1 MLRLSGRVRKILV
14 AVVAG
19 LVVIVAVALAIL
31 PEVVRRVAVDQV
43 PKLTGRVLALDDVD
57 LNLFTGHLALKGV
70 RLLKRGVNERALELE
85 RLDVRIGYLPFLF
98 RTVRVKEISLV
109 GAKGSILRRGPTEFD
124 FSDVLD
130 RLKGT
135 KAEARKESASSAK
148 WTIQLD
154 RISLQRVTI
163 LMRDATTSPE
173 SEWRIDDVTIETRN
187 LMLGEGARPGN
198 LEAKLKVNGAPI
210 VATADSLAI
219 VPLAA
224 SARVTVDGFD
234 LAPLRPYL
242 TSAPAAPRAGKVNAA
257 LALAIE
263 LAPTGL
269 KRGTVRGGVA
279 LNGLEIL
286 QAGRTDPFLTVPG
299 LSVKINDADL
309 VARAFTIGAIEVDG
323 LSLRAVRDA
332 QEKIDLVALGERP
345 KTGDQA
351 SAAEPAP
358 SPAASAPT
366 PPSEGSTPG
375 PAAQSENPPP
385 QLKLKIEQIAL
396 RNGTATFRD
405 EFVKPIT
412 TLAITELT
420 ADVKNLTWPS
430 EGPAPF
436 AVSMKL
442 PQAGRMELKG
452 TAVPA
457 PLDIE
462 AALSLKN
469 GRIEPYQAYF
479 PVPARFAGSFNG
491 ETRNHVTI
499 TNGVLAATSRGSQWI
514 EKFTMT
520 APGEKTPAAQFE
532 RLRFDGIDFS
542 WPKYA
547 RVSKIALVKPEM
559 RVERDK
565 DGVISLRKMFTAD
578 GRAPSRPEKPA
589 PKETKAKPASK
600 PAEPPKP
607 GGLPITVEI
616 GTITIE
622 EGYARFLDRTVD
634 PAFAQEISRL
644 GLVIEGLSSVPGRR
658 ARVATQAVIGGSSA
672 FDLKGEIA
680 PIGEV
685 YADLTGELRDFKL
698 SSVNPYADPLTA
710 WFMKTGELAIKMH
723 FRIEKNQLTAEN
735 DIEVKNLTVAP
746 ARENDEVKKKVGL
759 PLGMIV
765 ALVTDQDNGIK
776 VNVPLSGE
784 VSQVRADPSDAI
796 WTAVR
801 NAVVNIVSSPFR
813 AIGRIGK
820 GSGNTVDEMNIDAV
834 TFAPGSAD
842 VAPEMEQHL
851 TKVADFLRGAP
862 QVKLG
867 MAPVAAPRDAESLR
881 AQEITL
887 RIQRLQAERG
897 LPDFA
902 AAVAVAFK
910 EQFPDVPTPKTE
922 EEQLA
927 VLKDREPAPDARMQE
942 LQARRL
948 EAVRA
953 SLSSAQGIP
962 ADRLV
967 PGSARAAADAA
978 AEGRVE
984 LTITN

>member
-14 AVVAG
+14 AVLAG
-19 LVVIVAVALAIL
+19 LVVIVAVGLAIL
-31 PEVVRRVAVDQV
+31 PEIVRRVAVDQV
-43 PKLTGRVLALDDVD
+43 PKLTGRILAIDDVD
-57 LNLFTGHLALKGV
+57 LNLFTGHVALKGV
-70 RLLKRGVNERALELE
+70 RFLKQGVNERALELE

-98 RTVRVKEISLV
+98 HTVRVKEISLV
-109 GAKGSILRRGPTEFD
+109 GAKASILRRGPAEFD

-130 RLKGT
+130 RLKGN

-148 WTIQLD
+148 WMVQID
-154 RISLQRVTI
+154 RISLQRVQI

-173 SEWRIDDVTIETRN
+173 SDWRIDDVGLEARN
-187 LMLGEGARPGN
+187 LMIGEGARPGT
-198 LEAKLKVNGAPI
+198 LEAKLKVNGAP
-210 VATADSLAI
+210 VTATADSLAI

-234 LAPLRPYL
+234 LAAIRPYVA
-242 TSAPAAPRAGKVNAA
+242 SAPAAPRAGKVNAA

-269 KRGTVRGGVA
+269 KRGAVKGGVA
-279 LNGLEIL
+279 LNGLEVL
-286 QAGRTDPFLTVPG
+286 QAGRPDPFLTVPG

-309 VARAFTIGAIEVDG
+309 VARAFSIGAIEVDG
-323 LSLRAVRDA
+323 LSLRAMRDA
-332 QEKIDLVALGERP
+332 QNKIDLVALGERP
-345 KTGDQA
+345 KAD
-351 SAAEPAP
+351 EPAP
-358 SPAASAPT
+358 AASEPRAP
-366 PPSEGSTPG
+366 GSVSDGNAPG
-375 PAAQSENPPP
+375 PAARSGNPPP
-385 QLKLKIEQIAL
+385 QLKLKIEQITL
-396 RNGTATFRD
+396 KNGTATFRD
-405 EFVKPIT
+405 EFVKPT
-412 TLAITELT
+412 TTIAITALT
-420 ADVKNLTWPS
+420 ADVKNFTWPS

-436 AVSMKL
+436 LVSMKL
-442 PQAGRMELKG
+442 PQAGSMELKG
-452 TAVPA
+452 AAVAA
-457 PLDIE
+457 PLDVE
-462 AALSLKN
+462 VALSLKN
-469 GRIEPYQAYF
+469 ARIEPYQAYF
-479 PVPARFAGSFNG
+479 PVPARFAASFNG
-491 ETRNHVTI
+491 ETKNHVTI
-499 TNGVLAATSRGSQWI
+499 TEGKLAATSRGSNWI

-520 APGEKTPAAQFE
+520 APGEKTPAAQFD
-532 RLRFDGIDFS
+532 RLRFDGIDFA
-542 WPKYA
+542 WPKHA
-547 RVSKIALVKPEM
+547 RVAKIALVKPEM
-559 RVERDK
+559 RVERDQN
-565 DGVISLRKMFTAD
+565 GEMSLRKMFTPD
-578 GRAPSRPEKPA
+578 GRAPGRPEKPA
-589 PKETKAKPASK
+589 PKDAKAKPASR
-600 PAEPPKP
+600 PADPKNP
-607 GGLPITVEI
+607 SGLPITVEI
-616 GTITIE
+616 GTITLE

-658 ARVATQAVIGGSSA
+658 ARVATQAVIGGTSA

-685 YADLTGELRDFKL
+685 YADLRGELRDFKL
-698 SSVNPYADPLTA
+698 ASVNPYADPVTA
-710 WFMKTGELAIKMH
+710 WFMKSGELGIKMH
-723 FRIEKNQLTAEN
+723 FRVEKNQLTAEN

-746 ARENDEVKKKVGL
+746 SRESDEVKKKVGL

-796 WTAVR
+796 WTAVK
-801 NAVVNIVSSPFR
+801 NAVVNIVSAPFR
-813 AIGRIGK
+813 AIGRVGK
-820 GSGNTVDEMNIDAV
+820 GSGDTVNDLNIDAV

-842 VAPEMEQHL
+842 VAPPMEQHL

-862 QVKLG
+862 NIKLA
-867 MAPVAAPRDAESLR
+867 MASVGAPRDLESLR
-881 AQEITL
+881 AQEVTL

-910 EQFPDVPTPKTE
+910 EKFPDVAPPKTE

-927 VLKDREPAPDARMQE
+927 MLTAREPAPDGRMQE

-953 SLSSAQGIP
+953 TLSSAQGIP

-967 PGSARAAADAA
+967 PGSARAATDAD

-984 LTITN
+984 LTVTN

>member
-1 MLRLSGRVRKILV
+1 MLRVSGRVRKILV
-14 AVVAG
+14 AVLAG

-57 LNLFTGHLALKGV
+57 LNLFTGHLALKGA
-70 RLLKRGVNERALELE
+70 RIFKSGVNERAVEFE
-85 RLDVRIGYLPFLF
+85 RLDVRLDYLPFLF
-98 RTVRVKEISLV
+98 HKVRVTEISLV
-109 GAKGSILRRGPTEFD
+109 GAKMSILRRGPTEFD
-124 FSDVLD
+124 FADVLE
-130 RLKGT
+130 RLKGG
-135 KAEARKESASSAK
+135 KADAPAQSSSAK
-148 WTIQLD
+148 WTVELG
-154 RISLQRVTI
+154 RISLQRLAVI
-163 LMRDATTSPE
+163 LRDATTSPE
-173 SEWRIDDVTIETRN
+173 SEWRIDDMTLEARN
-187 LMLGEGARPGN
+187 LTLGGRARPGS
-198 LEAKLKVNGAPI
+198 LEARLKLNGAAI
-210 VATADSLAI
+210 AATSDSLALE
-219 VPLAA
+219 PLATA
-224 SARVTVDGFD
+224 TRVTVDGFD

-242 TSAPAAPRAGKVNAA
+242 ASAPAAPRAGRVNAA

-279 LNGLEIL
+279 LNGLEVV
-286 QAGRTDPFLTVPG
+286 QTGRTDPFLTVPG

-309 VARAFTIGAIEVDG
+309 VARSFTIGAIEVDG

-332 QEKIDLVALGERP
+332 QQKIDLVALGERP
-345 KTGDQA
+345 GAGGPAPAA
-351 SAAEPAP
+351 SDAGPTTPAAATEPAP
-358 SPAASAPT
+358 A
-366 PPSEGSTPG
+366 
-375 PAAQSENPPP
+375 
-385 QLKLKIEQIAL
+385 QLKLKIEQLAL

-405 EFVKPIT
+405 EAVRPIT

-420 ADVKNLTWPS
+420 ADVKDLTWPS

-436 AVSMKL
+436 SVSMKL

-452 TAVPA
+452 AAIPA
-457 PLDIE
+457 PLDVE
-462 AALSLKN
+462 VALSLKN

-499 TNGVLAATSRGSQWI
+499 TNGVLAATSRGSNWI

-532 RLRFDGIDFS
+532 RLRFDGIDFA
-542 WPKYA
+542 WPKHA
-547 RVSKIALVKPEM
+547 RVAKIALAKPEI
-559 RVERDK
+559 RIERDK
-565 DGVISLRKMFTAD
+565 DGVMSLRKMFTSD

-589 PKETKAKPASK
+589 PKETKAKPAAQ
-600 PAEPPKP
+600 PAEPQKP
-607 GGLPITVEI
+607 GGLPVTVEI

-622 EGYARFLDRTVD
+622 DGYARFLDRTVD
-634 PAFAQEISRL
+634 PAFAQELSRF
-644 GLVIEGLSSVPGRR
+644 GLTIEGLSSVPGRR

-698 SSVNPYADPLTA
+698 ASVNPYADPITA
-710 WFMKTGELAIKMH
+710 WFLKTGELAIKMH
-723 FRIEKNQLTAEN
+723 FRIEKNQLTADN

-746 ARENDEVKKKVGL
+746 SRENDEVKKKVGL

-784 VSQVRADPSDAI
+784 VNQVKADPSDAI
-796 WTAVR
+796 WTAVK
-801 NAVVNIVSSPFR
+801 NVVVNIVSAPFR
-813 AIGRIGK
+813 SIGKLVK
-820 GSGNTVDEMNIDAV
+820 GSGGEPGDELKIDAV
-834 TFAPGSAD
+834 TFAAGSAD
-842 VAPEMEQHL
+842 VAPPMEQHL
-851 TKVADFLRGAP
+851 TNVADFLRGAP
-862 QVKLG
+862 NIKLA
-867 MAPVAAPRDAESLR
+867 MAPVGAPRDVESLR
-881 AQEITL
+881 AQEVTL
-887 RIQRLQAERG
+887 RIQRLQLARG
-897 LPDFA
+897 LPDFN

-910 EQFPDVPTPKTE
+910 EQLPDVTPPKTG
-922 EEQLA
+922 EEQIA
-927 VLKDREPAPDARMQE
+927 VLKEREVVPDARMQE

-953 SLSSAQGIP
+953 ALSAAQGIP
-962 ADRLV
+962 ADRLL
-967 PGSARAAADAA
+967 PGNAGAATDTD